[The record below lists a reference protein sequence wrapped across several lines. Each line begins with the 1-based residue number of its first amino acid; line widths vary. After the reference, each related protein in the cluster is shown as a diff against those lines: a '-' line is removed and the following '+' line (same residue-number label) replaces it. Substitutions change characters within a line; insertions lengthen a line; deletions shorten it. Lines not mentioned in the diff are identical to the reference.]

1 MQCAC
6 LSLWFRISK
15 KILSPFPNIYS
26 GVHQYHFHSS
36 VFASCIIC
44 IDIEDCPYVSLCDPT
59 RLSHNIREAYYTL
72 AVKISTTMT
81 MFSIKQICVGQ
92 LIIGRNSTKCYNQYQ
107 NIPCPRMDFVRNI
120 AFLSSFFLIFNSF
133 LSICISGKVQ
143 KVQQL
148 IRWEHF
154 GITFLARLISYNCSQ
169 LWAAISRTC
178 KQE

>member
-15 KILSPFPNIYS
+15 KILSPFLNIYS

-72 AVKISTTMT
+72 AVKKHQQQWQCFPSNKYLYINLLLEGIAQSATIDTRRALFLT
-81 MFSIKQICVGQ
+81 SFYIFVFDLFSYYHW
-92 LIIGRNSTKCYNQYQ
+92 KCTRCKKLSL
-107 NIPCPRMDFVRNI
+107 CPRKDNDVI
-120 AFLSSFFLIFNSF
+120 IIDFLSSFFLTFNPLFSTAGA
-133 LSICISGKVQ
+133 LV
-143 KVQQL
+143 V
-148 IRWEHF
+148 
-154 GITFLARLISYNCSQ
+154 ITV
-169 LWAAISRTC
+169 
-178 KQE
+178 